1 MLLMPPRPG
10 MTTLRWHR
18 SRVREEGATDLLHQF
33 GAALPEAYK
42 EDVSPREAIPDIANL
57 AALKSLVIAAS
68 DCTMLLV
75 FLRAN
80 IASPCVD
87 LVSPLNCSNS
97 CLCLPVWVLTS
108 SRNVRMN

>member
-1 MLLMPPRPG
+1 MS
-10 MTTLRWHR
+10 H
-18 SRVREEGATDLLHQF
+18 RVRRFPTLQASQRSN
-33 GAALPEAYK
+33 P
-42 EDVSPREAIPDIANL
+42 
-57 AALKSLVIAAS
+57 LVIAAS